1 MKVLVLGATGATGRL
16 VVQSLLQQQHQV
28 VALVRDPETLS
39 ALNIEFGVQLTQIK
53 GTALSLSD
61 TQLSAL
67 IADVDGVVT
76 CLGHNLT
83 LKGVYGAPRMLVR
96 DSIKRVV
103 NLTSAV
109 RSTPLKMVLM
119 NSSGVRNN
127 DQYEPISI
135 MQHLVM
141 GLIRALLPPHRDNEQ
156 AADYLR
162 TLNASD
168 SNAMN
173 TKVQWAIVRPDALID
188 QDDASEYCLYPSPI
202 RSAIFDSGKVSRI
215 NVASVMSRL
224 LIDVELWEK
233 WKGKMPLV
241 YNSEEC

>member
-1 MKVLVLGATGATGRL
+1 MKVLVLGATGATGRHVAHL
-16 VVQSLLQQQHQV
+16 LLQQQHQV
-28 VALVRDPETLS
+28 VALVRDTKTLS
-39 ALNIEFGVQLTQIK
+39 VLESEFASQLTQVK
-53 GTALSLSD
+53 GTALTLSD

-76 CLGHNLT
+76 CLGHTLT

-96 DSIKRVV
+96 DSIKRIVS
-103 NLTSAV
+103 LTSAV

-119 NSSGVRNN
+119 NSSGVRNK
-127 DQYEPISI
+127 DQHEPISF
-135 MQHLVM
+135 MQHLVL

-168 SNAMN
+168 SNAMDS
-173 TKVQWAIVRPDALID
+173 KVQWAVVRPDALID
-188 QDDASEYCLYPSPI
+188 QDEVSEYSLHPSPV

-224 LIDVELWEK
+224 LIDAELWEK

-241 YNSEEC
+241 YNSAE

>member
-1 MKVLVLGATGATGRL
+1 MKVLVLGATGATGRHVAHL
-16 VVQSLLQQQHQV
+16 LLQQQHQV
-28 VALVRDPETLS
+28 VALVRDTKTLS
-39 ALNIEFGVQLTQIK
+39 VLESKFGNQFTQIK
-53 GTALSLSD
+53 GTALTISD

-96 DSIKRVV
+96 DSIKRIV

-119 NSSGVRNN
+119 NSSGVRNK
-127 DQYEPISI
+127 DQHEPISF
-135 MQHLVM
+135 MQHLVL
-141 GLIRALLPPHRDNEQ
+141 GLIRTLLPPHRDNEQ

-162 TLNASD
+162 TLD
-168 SNAMN
+168 VSNSI
-173 TKVQWAIVRPDALID
+173 QWAIVRPDALID
-188 QDDASEYCLYPSPI
+188 QADASEYSLYPSPI

-215 NVASVMSRL
+215 NVASLMSRL
-224 LIDVELWEK
+224 LMDEELWEK